1 MYRSIPI
8 GNKLCHKR
16 NEERR
21 FEAHREKLRTM
32 KPTIDTT
39 EPKALRF
46 DHIRNNLKREQMLEE
61 RYGEIDRENRI
72 LLQKMS
78 DIMRNPSFS
87 LSGQMGNDPSK
98 NPALTRG
105 GPVSLNKDF
114 RKKELLRITHENQK
128 ILNRIQKAQPM
139 YNHVKWEE
147 DHQKQQR
154 LLRNC
159 CEYPLVLRST
169 LPEAAI
175 GDKAL
180 DIGVGDGK
188 LADYSKKSGEGED
201 LRYVLKE
208 GKKIGEAYYL
218 VEMATD
224 GRTLTISAYDGDTQK
239 TLELLVNEKN
249 HRKLYRECN
258 GDYGIL
264 ASRLH
269 VEKDRLMLLENRPMP
284 SASAKSLNAEDMVKK
299 GNLEVNVGED
309 GHANVNTLG

>member
-21 FEAHREKLRTM
+21 YEQHREKLRTM
-32 KPTIDTT
+32 TSTIDTT

-98 NPALTRG
+98 NAALTRG
-105 GPVSLNKDF
+105 GAVSLNKDF

-147 DHQKQQR
+147 DHKKQQR

-159 CEYPLVLRST
+159 CVS
-169 LPEAAI
+169 
-175 GDKAL
+175 
-180 DIGVGDGK
+180 
-188 LADYSKKSGEGED
+188 
-201 LRYVLKE
+201 
-208 GKKIGEAYYL
+208 
-218 VEMATD
+218 
-224 GRTLTISAYDGDTQK
+224 
-239 TLELLVNEKN
+239 
-249 HRKLYRECN
+249 
-258 GDYGIL
+258 
-264 ASRLH
+264 
-269 VEKDRLMLLENRPMP
+269 
-284 SASAKSLNAEDMVKK
+284 
-299 GNLEVNVGED
+299 
-309 GHANVNTLG
+309 